1 VQRMHRLASTS
12 IFMALAACATVPV
25 QELAVADMLPVNE
38 AAGPS
43 APAYTLFFDLD
54 SAAITADA
62 AAILDQLV
70 KDPERPH
77 WRRILVAGHT
87 DRSGPEHRNRAL
99 SADRAAAV
107 RRYLLEAGVPPATIA
122 SLALGEREGLVGTPD
137 GIVEAQNRR
146 VEIHPR
152 DN

>member
-1 VQRMHRLASTS
+1 MHRLALIA
-12 IFMALAACATVPV
+12 IFTPLAACVTVPA

-38 AAGPS
+38 AAVPS

-70 KDPERPH
+70 KNPERSH
-77 WRRILVAGHT
+77 WRRIVVAGHA

-107 RRYLLEAGVPPATIA
+107 RRYLLDAGVSPATIA

-137 GIVEAQNRR
+137 GTVEAQNRR
-146 VEIHPR
+146 VEIYPR